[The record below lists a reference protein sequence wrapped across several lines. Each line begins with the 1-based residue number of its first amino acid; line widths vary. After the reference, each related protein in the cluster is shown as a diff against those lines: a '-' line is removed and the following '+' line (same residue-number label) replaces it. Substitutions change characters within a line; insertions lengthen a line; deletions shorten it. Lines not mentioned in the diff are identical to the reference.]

1 MTSQKNHQKSGLF
14 IPITVFILLFLLFG
28 AIGFVS
34 ASFDGNGGG
43 TDKPISDPACWFW
56 FFVFG
61 GIMGFV
67 GFVLTHYAGSI
78 IKWWHEPGDKQKRE

>member
-56 FFVFG
+56 FLGVF
-61 GIMGFV
+61 
-67 GFVLTHYAGSI
+67 
-78 IKWWHEPGDKQKRE
+78 KQRDKKSHRLSAIVPN